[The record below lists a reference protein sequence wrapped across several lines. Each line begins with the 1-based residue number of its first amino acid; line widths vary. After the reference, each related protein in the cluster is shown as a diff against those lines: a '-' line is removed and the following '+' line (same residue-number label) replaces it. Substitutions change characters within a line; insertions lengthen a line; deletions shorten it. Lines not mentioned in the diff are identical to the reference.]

1 VAEKCTFEEGPVER
15 AADRHEEPPCAD
27 PQLLERFVK
36 QGDQAAFA
44 LLLKRHGPMVWTVC
58 RRLLQHVEDAEDA
71 FQATFLVLA
80 RNAARIQ
87 KRELLA
93 NWLYGVAYK
102 VAAHSRTKIAR
113 RQSREAPDL
122 VVETVPAAEDKP
134 SDVQAVLQEE
144 VHSLPAK
151 YRAPIVLCYLQG
163 KSNEEAAADLR
174 CPVGTVKGRL
184 ARARE
189 KCSAS
194 ARSAA
199 AWRCRW
205 QPWSLSWWHTLRGS
219 CPQPF
224 RKQPRRP
231 SRASPGGNLSVK
243 AT

>member
-1 VAEKCTFEEGPVER
+1 
-15 AADRHEEPPCAD
+15 
-27 PQLLERFVK
+27 
-36 QGDQAAFA
+36 
-44 LLLKRHGPMVWTVC
+44 MVWTVC

-102 VAAHSRTKIAR
+102 VAAHSRAKIAR
-113 RQSREAPDL
+113 RQSRETPDL
-122 VVETVPAAEDKP
+122 VVETVPAAEAEP
-134 SDVQAVLQEE
+134 SDMQAVLQEE

-189 KCSAS
+189 MLRKRAVRRGLALSVAALVTELVAHTAGLMPPALPETT
-194 ARSAA
+194 ARAVARFTAGEPLSEGYVSPNAA
-199 AWRCRW
+199 ALT
-205 QPWSLSWWHTLRGS
+205 QHALTALHGAVLRGWIV
-219 CPQPF
+219 
-224 RKQPRRP
+224 R
-231 SRASPGGNLSVK
+231 
-243 AT
+243 